1 VHLILETARQSGG
14 RARFGHVMVEARKK
28 SSASPKGKRGGAG
41 GDRDGKKQEDKKN
54 KRDVAG
60 DAVASKMEKKAVP
73 TTMQTG
79 RQHPNGDSKREAVAK
94 DSNGKSEGME
104 SNKRMTAKSHS
115 SVSAEDIQMVQNLIE
130 RCLQLYLTQE
140 EVVSVLREQAAID
153 AEFTQL
159 IWSKL
164 EEQNP
169 DFFRCYYTRLKLKA
183 QIVMFN
189 HLLEQQVAVVQKM
202 QRGWNMNHGSSTASG
217 IPLFQGAGSG
227 GDGIGG
233 SVFNPNPF
241 QMTAATPQRISPWG
255 EEGSYR
261 NAQNRYAGL
270 SADPG
275 MNIYSAENIGPS
287 PLFNPISADF
297 GEFGGGTNLLHGSSP
312 TREAQNDG
320 LRRNFSLSDFEL
332 VDTGNR
338 DSLNDSGKT

>member
-1 VHLILETARQSGG
+1 
-14 RARFGHVMVEARKK
+14 MVEARKK
-28 SSASPKGKRGGAG
+28 SSASPKGKRGSAG
-41 GDRDGKKQEDKKN
+41 GDRDDTKQEDKKN
-54 KRDVAG
+54 KKDVS
-60 DAVASKMEKKAVP
+60 DASKAEKKTVP
-73 TTMQTG
+73 TMQAG
-79 RQHPNGDSKREAVAK
+79 RQHPNGDSKREAVAQ
-94 DSNGKSEGME
+94 DRNGKHEETAGD
-104 SNKRMTAKSHS
+104 KRMITKDS

-217 IPLFQGAGSG
+217 IPLFQGVGG
-227 GDGIGG
+227 GDGIGS
-233 SVFNPNPF
+233 SVFNPMPF
-241 QMTAATPQRISPWG
+241 QTTGVTPQRISPW
-255 EEGSYR
+255 EDGSYR
-261 NAQNRYAGL
+261 NAQNRFAGF

-275 MNIYSAENIGPS
+275 MNIHSAENIGPS
-287 PLFNPISADF
+287 PLSFNPISADF
-297 GEFGGGTNLLHGSSP
+297 GEFGGGTNLLQGSSP
-312 TREAQNDG
+312 TREVQNDG

-332 VDTGNR
+332 VDTGNG
-338 DSLNDSGKT
+338 DSLNDSGKS

>member
-1 VHLILETARQSGG
+1 MTKGAKKIHSHA
-14 RARFGHVMVEARKK
+14 MVEARKK

-41 GDRDGKKQEDKKN
+41 GDKDGKNQEDKKN
-54 KRDVAG
+54 KKDGR
-60 DAVASKMEKKAVP
+60 DAVSMKTEKKPV
-73 TTMQTG
+73 QTG
-79 RQHPNGDSKREAVAK
+79 REHSNGDSKRETQAK
-94 DSNGKSEGME
+94 DGNGTAEVTAGNKS
-104 SNKRMTAKSHS
+104 MTLKSS
-115 SVSAEDIQMVQNLIE
+115 SVSAEDVQMVQNLIE

-153 AEFTQL
+153 AELTQL

-217 IPLFQGAGSG
+217 IPLFQGGGGAS
-227 GDGIGG
+227 GDGMGS
-233 SVFNPNPF
+233 SVFNSMQF
-241 QMTAATPQRISPWG
+241 QTTSATPQRMNPW
-255 EEGSYR
+255 EDASNYR
-261 NAQNRYAGL
+261 NAQNRFAGF

-275 MNIYSAENIGPS
+275 MNIYSAENAGPS
-287 PLFNPISADF
+287 PLSFNPISADF
-297 GEFGGGTNLLHGSSP
+297 GEFGGGTHLLHGSSP
-312 TREAQNDG
+312 AREAQNDG
-320 LRRNFSLSDFEL
+320 LRRNFSLSDFEM

-338 DSLNDSGKT
+338 DSLNDSGPKN

>member
-1 VHLILETARQSGG
+1 
-14 RARFGHVMVEARKK
+14 MVEARKK

-41 GDRDGKKQEDKKN
+41 GDKDGKKQEDKKN
-54 KRDVAG
+54 KKD
-60 DAVASKMEKKAVP
+60 DAVSIKTEKKPV
-73 TTMQTG
+73 TTG
-79 RQHPNGDSKREAVAK
+79 REHSNGDSKRETVAK
-94 DSNGKSEGME
+94 DRDVKAEGMAV
-104 SNKRMTAKSHS
+104 NKSMNEKSS

-217 IPLFQGAGSG
+217 IPLFQGGGGGVS
-227 GDGIGG
+227 GDGMG
-233 SVFNPNPF
+233 SVLNHMPF
-241 QMTAATPQRISPWG
+241 QSMSATPHRMNPW
-255 EEGSYR
+255 EDASNYR
-261 NAQNRYAGL
+261 NAQSRFGGF

-275 MNIYSAENIGPS
+275 MNIFSAENIGPS
-287 PLFNPISADF
+287 PLSFNPISADF
-297 GEFGGGTNLLHGSSP
+297 GEFGGGTNLMHGSSP
-312 TREAQNDG
+312 TRETQNDG
-320 LRRNFSLSDFEL
+320 LRRNFSLSDFEM

-338 DSLNDSGKT
+338 DSLNDSGPKS